1 MSAPPSPTHPLFSL
15 RSQGE
20 ATPSLPAGFR
30 KAGFRNFAGVLA
42 VGFRE
47 VIFFGNSTV
56 PLSVKTK
63 TSPSWVDN
71 TTLSPRLSLFR
82 HTKAGNQQGPETAR
96 GIRCFDAQL
105 GSPIRTGLVRHHE
118 ASHLLPSEMK
128 FPKLRG

>member
-1 MSAPPSPTHPLFSL
+1 MPELPSAPPLFSL

-20 ATPSLPAGFR
+20 TTPSLP
-30 KAGFRNFAGVLA
+30 AGFRNFAGVLA

-47 VIFFGNSTV
+47 VIFFCNSTV